1 MSTIK
6 STREQIKELL
16 KKNKELSVAELTS
29 FLDVTEMAVR
39 KHLARLEVENMITSR
54 TVRQPMG
61 RPVIFYRLTQI
72 GHNTFPNSYDRFV
85 VELLQDIHE
94 NIGEDAIDMVFK
106 NREERL
112 RKKYQ
117 RRIFLEDTLLER
129 VEQLVDVQQENGYM
143 AEFTEREA
151 DQRDVITFEQF
162 NCPIAAIADRYD
174 KPCEYELKL
183 FKEVLGTDE
192 ISRVECL
199 AKGGKSC
206 KYLIKNEQLTE
217 KVINPS

>member
-29 FLDVTEMAVR
+29 YLDVTEMAVR
-39 KHLARLEVENMITSR
+39 KHLARLEAENMITSR

-61 RPVIFYRLTQI
+61 RPVIFYRLTQT
-72 GHNTFPNSYDRFV
+72 GHDRFPNSYDRFV

-162 NCPIAAIADRYD
+162 NCPIAAIADQYD

>member
-39 KHLARLEVENMITSR
+39 KHLARLEAENMITSK

-61 RPVIFYRLTQI
+61 RPVIFYRLTQT
-72 GHNTFPNSYDRFV
+72 GHDTFPNSYDRFV

-94 NIGEDAIDMVFK
+94 NIGEDAIDMIFK

-162 NCPIAAIADRYD
+162 NCPIAAIADQYD

-206 KYLIKNEQLTE
+206 KYLIKNEQLNE